1 MQVFYENK
9 SEKFYCRDSRE
20 TSLQCA
26 PHLHYHIEIAIIYDG
41 KCEATVGNT
50 GAMSANGG
58 DIILVFPNQVHS
70 FKTIN
75 PERHILLVTDPT
87 LFPEFSH
94 IFSDYLPASNVI
106 RGAAN
111 DSELRALTKSIS
123 KAFSD
128 SKLPYRDTV
137 LRGYFLAFLG
147 RLFALAKFTK
157 TDSEDMHAIGFVV
170 NYCMANYQ
178 KNLSLDLLEHE
189 LHINKFYISHIINQ
203 KLHMGFND
211 YINSIRTTTACRYLD
226 EGKLPIVE
234 ISELVG
240 FNSVR
245 TFNRAFAKH
254 IGMTPREYKN
264 RTADIDK
271 GEL

>member
-1 MQVFYENK
+1 MQIFYENK
-9 SEKFYCRDSRE
+9 SEKFYCRDDCE
-20 TSLQCA
+20 ASLACA
-26 PHLHYHIEIAIIYDG
+26 PHLHYHIEIAVVYDG
-41 KCEATVGNT
+41 KCSASVGNT
-50 GAMSANGG
+50 GAAEVNGG

-70 FKTIN
+70 FQTIQH
-75 PERHILLVTDPT
+75 ERHILLVTDPT

-94 IFSDYLPASNVI
+94 VFSDYLPTSNII

-111 DSELRALTKSIS
+111 DPELRGLTKSIS

-157 TDSEDMHAIGFVV
+157 VDAEDMHAIGFVV
-170 NYCMANYQ
+170 NFCMANYS
-178 KNLSLDLLEHE
+178 KNLTLDLLERE

-203 KLHMGFND
+203 RLHMGFND

-226 EGKLPIVE
+226 EGKMQMVE

-264 RTADIDK
+264 RSADVRSS
-271 GEL
+271 EV